1 MKGDCRIFLDS
12 IDWLKVSS
20 SSHMVISEFSR
31 ETGSSSPGDCGTT
44 IGQPIQG
51 FVLNLGGV
59 VDEGRVGFARLQMLT
74 ILVNFVAET
83 IHLDVGGM
91 TCDGCSSRVKSILE
105 GVSGVSSAEVSHIDG
120 SAVVQHDGASREELS
135 ESVRS
140 IGYLVD
146 GLSEDFHWRDG
157 SVWKKSAN
165 NTKWCL
171 VGCSIGDFGTIA
183 AFQFVFTDSGWSPMM
198 IMALAMFNGI
208 LTSIALET
216 AILSAQM
223 ALGEAFRVAIGM
235 SLISMISME
244 AAMNAVDLI
253 LTGGAKL
260 TWWVILPMLVA
271 GFLTP
276 WPYNYWRLKKY
287 GVACH

>member
-1 MKGDCRIFLDS
+1 MS
-12 IDWLKVSS
+12 EAVSL
-20 SSHMVISEFSR
+20 E
-31 ETGSSSPGDCGTT
+31 
-44 IGQPIQG
+44 
-51 FVLNLGGV
+51 
-59 VDEGRVGFARLQMLT
+59 
-74 ILVNFVAET
+74 
-83 IHLDVGGM
+83 VGGM
-91 TCDGCSSRVKSILE
+91 TCTGCSDRVRNVLE
-105 GVSGVSSAEVSHIDG
+105 EITGVHSAEVSHESGMAII
-120 SAVVQHDGASREELS
+120 QHDNVSRDSMASS
-135 ESVRS
+135 IQS
-140 IGYLVD
+140 IGYTVD
-146 GLSEDFHWRDG
+146 GKGEEFNWRDS
-157 SVWKKSAN
+157 SVWKQSAH

-183 AFQFVFTDSGWSPMM
+183 AFQFVFIDSGWTPMM

-208 LTSIALET
+208 MTSIALET

-223 ALGEAFRVAIGM
+223 ALKEAFKVAVGM

-244 AAMNAVDLI
+244 AAMNIVDLL

-260 TWWVILPMLVA
+260 TWWVIIPMLIA